1 MRLTRLALL
10 LASLAVPAAAD
21 DLSRTAS
28 GDIDGDGKPD
38 RVDLRRSADD
48 TSVDVAITL
57 SAGKRT
63 VKVQALTGAEYADV
77 PAFDKGEVILAF
89 EWLTGRYKTRSRFY
103 IGMQGSNLVVRRY
116 EASVVD
122 SISAN
127 PDGTVK
133 VESCA
138 ADFVA
143 NRATRND
150 KPAAAPGKPIALA
163 DWKADDSVP
172 QACQF

>member
-1 MRLTRLALL
+1 MKIVGLALL

-21 DLSRTAS
+21 DLSRAAA

-38 RVDLRRSADD
+38 RVELRRSADD
-48 TSVDVAITL
+48 TSVDVAIAL
-57 SAGKRT
+57 SASKRT

-77 PAFDKGEVILAF
+77 PTFEKGEVTLAF

-103 IGMQGSNLVVRRY
+103 IGMQGPALVVRRY

-133 VESCA
+133 VDACT
-138 ADFVA
+138 ADFVTD
-143 NRATRND
+143 RATRND
-150 KPAAAPGKPIALA
+150 KPVAAPGRPIAFA
-163 DWKADDSVP
+163 DWKDESVP
-172 QACQF
+172 PACRF

>member
-1 MRLTRLALL
+1 MRIARLALL

-21 DLSRTAS
+21 DLSRVAS

-38 RVDLRRSADD
+38 RVELRRNADD

-57 SAGKRT
+57 SANKRT
-63 VKVQALTGAEYADV
+63 VKAQALTGAEYADV
-77 PAFDKGEVILAF
+77 PTFDKDEVTLAF

-103 IGMQGSNLVVRRY
+103 LGMLGPELVVRRY

-133 VESCA
+133 VEFCA

-150 KPAAAPGKPIALA
+150 KPAAAPGKPVALA
-163 DWKADDSVP
+163 AWTDDSVP
-172 QACQF
+172 KACQF